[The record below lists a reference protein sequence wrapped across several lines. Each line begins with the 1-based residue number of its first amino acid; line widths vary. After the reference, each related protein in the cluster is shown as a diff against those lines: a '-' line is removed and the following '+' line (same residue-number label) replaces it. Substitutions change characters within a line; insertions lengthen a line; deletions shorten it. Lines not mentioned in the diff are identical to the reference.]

1 MTQQKIISGY
11 LRQVKRN
18 CPISLRK
25 KQLTDLESCL
35 LDYPEDHPGSTYEE
49 LVNHLGA
56 PEKFA
61 DELFLTMDEAARMK
75 AIQKAR
81 WIKLCYIFTAAIIL
95 LITAATAIV
104 LIHAKFQTRVYYYS
118 EEVTEDNN

>member
-18 CPISLRK
+18 CPISLKK
-25 KQLTDLESCL
+25 KQMTDLESCL
-35 LDYPEDHPGSTYEE
+35 WDYLEDHPDSTYED

-61 DELFLTMDEAARMK
+61 DGLILTMDATARRK
-75 AIQKAR
+75 AIQKTR
-81 WIKLCYIFTAAIIL
+81 WVKLCCIFTAAVIL
-95 LITAATAIV
+95 LIASATAIG
-104 LIHAKFQTRVYYYS
+104 LIHAKLETQVYYYY
-118 EEVTEDNN
+118 EYVTVDDN